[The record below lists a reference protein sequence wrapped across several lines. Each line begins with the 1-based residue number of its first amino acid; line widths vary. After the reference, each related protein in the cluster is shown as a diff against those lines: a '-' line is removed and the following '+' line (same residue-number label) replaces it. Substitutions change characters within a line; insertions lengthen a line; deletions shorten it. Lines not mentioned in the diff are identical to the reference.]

1 MGINTKQLIELII
14 QPILKEIGL
23 YSLSAEM
30 LLAGTCAQE
39 SQMGTYLQQVP
50 SGIAKGI
57 YMMEDETHNDIW
69 ANYLKYFHSP
79 EISNFCS
86 QVERNHAPAS
96 KWMIQDLKYATAMT
110 RIHYLRVKEPLPPA
124 GDLQKLAAYY
134 KKYYNTPLGAATE
147 QEFIANFNKYVLP
160 YYGVK

>member
-14 QPILKEIGL
+14 QPTLKELGL

-39 SQMGTYLQQVP
+39 SGMGTY
-50 SGIAKGI
+50 IAQNGGPALGI
-57 YMMEDETHNDIW
+57 YQCEPDSHDDIW
-69 ANYLKYFHSP
+69 LNYLKYHNTLQGDILNLTCTGSALKTNLIF
-79 EISNFCS
+79 N
-86 QVERNHAPAS
+86 
-96 KWMIQDLKYATAMT
+96 LKYATAMC
-110 RIHYLRVKEPLPPA
+110 RIFYLRVKEPLPPA